1 MGANNGSDALR
12 GGEGDDKIFG
22 RGGDDILRGG
32 SGDDELYGGEGSDIF
47 LWNKAD
53 IGQNQDNSINY
64 DNIITDTVWDLSSED
79 TLDLSDLL
87 VGISPD
93 NLGTVLDIFVDDQ
106 NSDVTLKLN
115 LDNDSDIEQSIVL
128 KGAMTD
134 SGIEINTLLDG
145 NEVKLAVSSDGSTS
159 IKQDGQNDI
168 LLEIHQD

>member
-1 MGANNGSDALR
+1 M
-12 GGEGDDKIFG
+12 
-22 RGGDDILRGG
+22 
-32 SGDDELYGGEGSDIF
+32 
-47 LWNKAD
+47 
-53 IGQNQDNSINY
+53 
-64 DNIITDTVWDLSSED
+64 TDTVWDLSSED